1 MATPEARIV
10 AALRRANEGVAIGVG
25 VALLGAC
32 AYTLADVIGRP
43 LGLAPGGNEEIAGYV
58 MAGATSWGMAYGLLA
73 LAHVRIDVLRM
84 RAGPA
89 GAALL
94 DVLAMLALTATAALI
109 AAQGWPVVAKT
120 LANDSRA
127 NTALET
133 PLWIPQLAWWSGWL
147 WFAACAAVLT
157 LCALAAILRRDLAGA
172 DAMIGARD
180 EAEGEAGAQNGEAPS

>member
-1 MATPEARIV
+1 MSGATTPERRI
-10 AALRRANEGVAIGVG
+10 AHGLRRVNDGVALGVG
-25 VALLGAC
+25 AALLGAC
-32 AYTLADVIGRP
+32 AYTLIDVAGRP
-43 LGLAPGGNEEIAGYV
+43 FGVAPGGNEEIAGYV

-73 LAHVRIDVLRM
+73 LAHVRIDVMRM
-84 RAGPA
+84 RAGAA
-89 GAALL
+89 GGAML

-109 AAQGWPVVAKT
+109 AAQGWSVLAKT
-120 LANDSRA
+120 LANGSRA

-180 EAEGEAGAQNGEAPS
+180 ETGETPS

>member
-73 LAHVRIDVLRM
+73 LAHVRIDFVRM
-84 RAGPA
+84 RAARPGR
-89 GAALL
+89 AALDL
-94 DVLAMLALTATAALI
+94 LAMLALTATTLLI
-109 AAQGWPVVAKT
+109 AAHAWPVVAKT

-133 PLWIPQLAWWSGWL
+133 PLWIPQMVWWTGWL
-147 WFAACAAVLT
+147 WFAACAAILT
-157 LCALAAILRRDLAGA
+157 LSAIAAMLRRDLAGA

-180 EAEGEAGAQNGEAPS
+180 ETGGEAGAENGGAA

>member
-73 LAHVRIDVLRM
+73 LAHVRIDFVRM
-84 RAGPA
+84 RAARPGR
-89 GAALL
+89 AALDL
-94 DVLAMLALTATAALI
+94 LAMLALTATTLLI
-109 AAQGWPVVAKT
+109 AAHAWPFVEQGKLRPVMDQSFP
-120 LANDSRA
+120 LA
-127 NTALET
+127 
-133 PLWIPQLAWWSGWL
+133 Q
-147 WFAACAAVLT
+147 AAAAH
-157 LCALAAILRRDLAGA
+157 
-172 DAMIGARD
+172 ARM
-180 EAEGEAGAQNGEAPS
+180 EAGAHIGKIVLML